1 MRILLTGGAEFIG
14 SHVAD
19 CLLERGHEMAIMDGL
34 SSGKPENIRE
44 TAHF

>member
-1 MRILLTGGAEFIG
+1 MRILLTSGAGFIG

-19 CLLERGHEMAIMDGL
+19 CLLERGHEMAIMDDL